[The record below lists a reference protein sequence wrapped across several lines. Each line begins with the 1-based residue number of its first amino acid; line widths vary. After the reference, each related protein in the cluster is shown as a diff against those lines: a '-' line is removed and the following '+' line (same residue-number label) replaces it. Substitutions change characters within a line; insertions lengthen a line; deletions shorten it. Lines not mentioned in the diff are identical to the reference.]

1 MRVATRKELKVIKKL
16 FEQYTLEELAD
27 AFVFPIH
34 PDGVEQ
40 AEKDLQEFRA
50 MRQRE
55 IANRTP
61 EQWVEVKTTQI
72 KYQILNYIDN
82 IDPKEHWNF
91 QYFLHEYIRAQGKK
105 DKEFAADVDVKPYV
119 LSQYLNGHRI
129 PPKEFLIRLEL
140 HSNGLI
146 PASWWFRLL
155 QKSKE
160 TELMQDTAI
169 RERESKH
176 VKNKIE
182 LAL

>member
-1 MRVATRKELKVIKKL
+1 MRHLTKKDRQTIERL
-16 FEQYTLEELAD
+16 FKDYTIEEIAD
-27 AFVFPIH
+27 AFMIPRE
-34 PDGVEQ
+34 PLSPEEE
-40 AEKDLQEFRA
+40 EKGMQEFRA

-61 EQWVEVKTTQI
+61 EQWIEAKTLQI
-72 KYQILNYIDN
+72 KYQILNYIEDS
-82 IDPKEHWNF
+82 DPKAHWDF
-91 QYFLHEYIRAQGKK
+91 QYFLNEYIRAQNKK

-119 LSQYLNGHRI
+119 LSQYLNGHRT
-129 PPKEFLIRLEL
+129 PPKEFLVRLEL

-146 PASWWFRLL
+146 PASWWLRSL

-160 TELMQDTAI
+160 VELAEDTAI
-169 RERESKH
+169 REQESKH

>member
-1 MRVATRKELKVIKKL
+1 MRVATKKELKVIKKL
-16 FEQYTLEELAD
+16 FEQYTLDELAD

-34 PDGVEQ
+34 PDDVEQ
-40 AEKDLQEFRA
+40 AEKDMQEFRT

-61 EQWVEVKTTQI
+61 EQWIEAKTLTI
-72 KYQILNYIDN
+72 KYQMLAYIEGDRS
-82 IDPKEHWNF
+82 EAHWNF
-91 QYFLHEYIRAQGKK
+91 QYFLNEYIRAQSKK
-105 DKEFAADVDVKPYV
+105 NKEFAADVDVKPYV
-119 LSQYLNGHRI
+119 LSQYLNGHRT

-146 PASWWFRLL
+146 PASWWLRSL

-160 TELMQDTAI
+160 VELMQDSAI
-169 RERESKH
+169 REQESKH

>member
-1 MRVATRKELKVIKKL
+1 MMQLTKKERKTIERL
-16 FEQYTLEELAD
+16 FEEYTVEEIAD
-27 AFVFPIH
+27 AFMIPRE
-34 PDGVEQ
+34 PLSPEEE
-40 AEKDLQEFRA
+40 EKGMQEFRA

-61 EQWVEVKTTQI
+61 EQWKEVRTFTI
-72 KYQILNYIDN
+72 KYQILAYIEGDRS
-82 IDPKEHWNF
+82 EAHWSF
-91 QYFLHEYIRAQGKK
+91 QYFLHEYIRAQNKK

-119 LSQYLNGHRI
+119 LSQYLNGHRT

-140 HSNGLI
+140 HSNGSI
-146 PASWWFRLL
+146 PASWWLRSL

-160 TELMQDTAI
+160 VELMQDTAI
-169 RERESKH
+169 REQESKH

>member
-1 MRVATRKELKVIKKL
+1 MRVATKRELKVIKKL

-34 PDGVEQ
+34 PDDVEQ
-40 AEKDLQEFRA
+40 AEKDLQEFRE

-61 EQWVEVKTTQI
+61 EEVKQSRMLAI
-72 KYQILNYIDN
+72 KYQILNYIDQ
-82 IDPKEHWNF
+82 IDPQKHWNF
-91 QYFLHEYIRAQGKK
+91 EYFLSEYIRAQNKK
-105 DKEFAADVDVKPYV
+105 DKEFAEDVDVKPYV
-119 LSQYLNGHRI
+119 LSQYMNGHRT
-129 PPKEFLIRLEL
+129 PPKEFLVRLEL

-146 PASWWFRLL
+146 PASWWLRLV

-160 TELMQDTAI
+160 VELMQDTAI
-169 RERESKH
+169 REQESKH

>member
-1 MRVATRKELKVIKKL
+1 MRRPTKSERKTIERL
-16 FEQYTLEELAD
+16 FKEYTLEELAD
-27 AFVFPIH
+27 AFVFPVD
-34 PDGVEQ
+34 PPTEEQ
-40 AEKDLQEFRA
+40 RMAEEAFWTERR
-50 MRQRE
+50 RQM
-55 IANRTP
+55 ANRTP
-61 EQWVEVKTTQI
+61 EELRQSKLLRI
-72 KYQILNYIDN
+72 KYQILNYIEDSN
-82 IDPKEHWNF
+82 PEAHWNF
-91 QYFLHEYIRAQGKK
+91 QYFLNEYIRAQNKK

-119 LSQYLNGHRI
+119 LSQYLNGHRT

-146 PASWWFRLL
+146 PASWWLRIL

-169 RERESKH
+169 REQESKH

>member
-1 MRVATRKELKVIKKL
+1 MRQITKKDRQTIERLFKE
-16 FEQYTLEELAD
+16 YTIEEIAD
-27 AFVFPIH
+27 AFMIPR
-34 PDGVEQ
+34 ERLSREEE
-40 AEKDLQEFRA
+40 EKGMQKFRA
-50 MRQRE
+50 MRQQE
-55 IANRTP
+55 ISNRTP
-61 EQWVEVKTTQI
+61 EQWREARSLQV
-72 KYQILNYIDN
+72 KYQILNYID
-82 IDPKEHWNF
+82 DTESQEHWNF
-91 QYFLHEYIRAQGKK
+91 QYFLNEYIRAQDKK

-119 LSQYLNGHRI
+119 LSQYLNGHRT

-160 TELMQDTAI
+160 AELMQDTAI
-169 RERESKH
+169 REQESRH